1 MNRALAFLYGLLAYV
16 VFLGTFLYAIGFVA
30 GLVVPKTIDTGEVTS
45 LGETLV
51 IDILL
56 LSLFAVQHS
65 VMARA
70 SFKQWWTKFIP
81 AAVERSTY
89 VLLASLALILLFW
102 RWRPLPIIIWQ
113 ATNPVIAGAL
123 LGLSFL
129 GWFIVLLSTF
139 LINHFEL
146 FGLRQVIDHLAA
158 RSVRPPVSRRR
169 SSTKSCAT
177 RSISASS
184 SHSGRRQN

>member
-30 GLVVPKTIDTGEVTS
+30 GLVVPKTIDTGEVTP

-89 VLLASLALILLFW
+89 VPLASLALILLFW
-102 RWRPLPIIIWQ
+102 Q
-113 ATNPVIAGAL
+113 
-123 LGLSFL
+123 
-129 GWFIVLLSTF
+129 
-139 LINHFEL
+139 
-146 FGLRQVIDHLAA
+146 
-158 RSVRPPVSRRR
+158 
-169 SSTKSCAT
+169 
-177 RSISASS
+177 
-184 SHSGRRQN
+184 